1 MNPNTYIT
9 TNEDRVVICIEE
21 YIDLIRDR
29 QTLEAILEAIFEK
42 AELSW
47 DGKRMRFDD
56 ESICHV
62 LSALCRNRYHG
73 TLFALQTKAEKE
85 KEAQDGTDKD

>member
-9 TNEDRVVICIEE
+9 TNEDRVVLNIEE
-21 YIDLIRDR
+21 YIDLIRAD
-29 QTLEAILEAIFEK
+29 QTLDAILGVLFDK

-47 DGKRMRFDD
+47 DEKKLRFDD
-56 ESICHV
+56 ESLCHV

-73 TLFALQTKAEKE
+73 TLFALQTKAKEEKE
-85 KEAQDGTDKD
+85 TQDGTDKD